1 MIVNRITIPVIR
13 EAMIVVDQGI
23 ATKSDIDQAMKLGAS
38 FPMGP
43 FEMAEK
49 IGLPTV
55 KAEIQ
60 KLQKELGPCYSVPK
74 MLG

>member
-1 MIVNRITIPVIR
+1 
-13 EAMIVVDQGI
+13 
-23 ATKSDIDQAMKLGAS
+23 
-38 FPMGP
+38 
-43 FEMAEK
+43 MADK
-49 IGLPTV
+49 IGLPKV